1 MSLEPLD
8 RKRKYE
14 SSESLGGSVVRW
26 RGSSSHHQHHRP
38 HPFNRPGNFR
48 RMAGHRRQ
56 DNWQTFP
63 EESSQEHMLSRPCDK
78 NLEED
83 NCRSRGDGKYGRGYK
98 ESRGAFSQREWKGR
112 PWESPSNSLSMS
124 RRQTNAFNER
134 KSGDDM
140 LTYPPHPNS
149 GSLSTWEQHHMK
161 DQRDKMGGINR
172 FGTGPRYDRD
182 SSLGTVDWKPL
193 KWTRPGSVRDS
204 SFSQSSGTRSLG
216 GANSK
221 GNYEGKYGLQP
232 KIATAVESNSREAAI
247 CRTSSA
253 PSEEANSK
261 KKPRLN
267 WGEGLA
273 KFEKKHVEGPEVT
286 SNKDGAVS
294 PPFNMEP
301 SNFLCPSLVSK
312 NTKVS
317 ELSGSASPAA
327 PTTAAR
333 SSSPGADDKLFG
345 KAANMDSDV
354 GNLSSSPD
362 RGSQNHL
369 QMFSLNLEKV
379 DIDSLTSLGS
389 SLVKL
394 PQSEDLSSV
403 DYNLSRST
411 TMNELLILKA
421 GISKVLEV
429 TETEIDSL
437 ENEHRS
443 LKSES
448 EGRFPCSAAVG
459 SLLCYNGKPCSDDKV
474 SCLESSPIV
483 SSDNLIVEKVP
494 IATNFVNMHDNC
506 QEDDT
511 NSHGPA
517 RSKVVEPLPIINAVS
532 SCDVRRYGSGSED
545 LGGIQS
551 KAMQCL
557 IPCTNRHAA
566 NVSVCGTSNS
576 FLEVKDG
583 VGAKKSA
590 SLHSRT
596 EDNLYEKIISC
607 NKKSAKA
614 AHEVFAKLL
623 PETCRKDGKV
633 GASTGS
639 CSQND
644 TLIMEKF
651 AEKRR
656 LTRLRERVMTLKY
669 TALHHFWKEDMRLL
683 SIRKQRPKSHKK
695 LEASYSHQKKRSSI
709 SFRFP
714 FPAGNQQRLV
724 PTSELIKYTSQLLS
738 ESKHEIHRS
747 TLKMPALILDQKDK
761 MNSMFLSSNGLVED
775 PLAIEK
781 ERAVINPWTSEE
793 RNIFLKKFA
802 AFGKDFRKIATF
814 LDHKTTADCVEF
826 YYKNHKSDCFEK
838 IKKKDN
844 DKLKKFYK
852 AKTDLMPNTSSLDI
866 LSAASVMADDIA
878 RNRRM
883 RSGRALWRGY
893 NMTARVKGFGVLQ
906 DERETVAADV
916 LTSICGSV
924 LSEATSSCITSSVN
938 PVKGKRARKC
948 VKAKPLRKPSPPPT
962 PEITQTIDH
971 ETCSD
976 ESCGEVD
983 LTDWTDVEKAAF
995 LHAVSSFGKDF
1006 AMIARCVRTR
1016 SQYHCKVF
1024 FSKTQ
1029 KRLRLNL
1036 MGHRPENVGSL
1047 GDDDADGGRSGTD
1060 IACIVETGSANGS
1073 DTSGTKTGVDQPAA
1087 DKNMCRDESNPVKA
1101 SNMSADLD
1109 GSEETNGKVDH
1120 EDVNMISN
1128 VCVVGG
1134 ESNLDIDGNV
1144 GVLYDSDRS
1153 GSVRA
1158 QDEPSEGGVAVIEL
1172 VSGMEIIE
1180 PCYPISV
1187 GDDRLVSDVSSGQQG
1202 NELEGSTICL
1212 VDRDEADTDVVVQLK
1227 DNLHDTST
1235 LVNTSLSSLEVSCS
1249 RLTVD
1254 AGNEPQLRLEKSPF
1268 SGTSEGP
1275 LTNANS
1281 TLQYTAAAAVQHKK
1295 TTSQDTPS
1303 SSNLGYQLCNPGNSL
1318 DRVEAV
1324 HECYN
1329 LQVHSKKEMNVNMSC
1344 SGSATELPL
1353 LSQKIEQHEHY
1364 KSVQCLSDSE
1374 EAPRNDVKI
1383 FGKILTIPSSTQKP
1397 NLGVKGNDENGTH
1410 HPKLNSA
1417 SSSLKLTSHAN
1428 AGGKIP
1434 ILEVDLN
1441 DCHVIE
1447 NVPVVSYI
1455 NGNKIQPGS
1464 SSLPDSAIL
1473 LAKYP
1478 AAFGSYPITSKLEQ
1492 ESLQALAKND
1502 NQHLDRASAFTTR
1515 EVNGSNDVLG
1525 YHISGEREDLN
1536 AQPLIVDDL
1545 PRRDGFEAISS
1556 LQQHVTKMVGTNAV
1570 QKPGILVGGSTSAVS
1585 DPVAAIRIQHSLA
1598 NQFVG
1603 QSGSV
1608 IEEGE
1613 SLAGEEDMC
1622 S

>member
-14 SSESLGGSVVRW
+14 SSEPLGTVVRW
-26 RGSSSHHQHHRP
+26 RGSSSHPHHHHHHHRP
-38 HPFNRPGNFR
+38 QQFNRPGNFR
-48 RMAGHRRQ
+48 RMTGHRRQ
-56 DNWQTFP
+56 GSWQPFP
-63 EESSQEHMLSRPCDK
+63 EESGQEHMLSRPCDK
-78 NLEED
+78 KLEED
-83 NCRSRGDGKYGRGYK
+83 NFRSRGDGRYGRVYK

-112 PWESPSNSLSMS
+112 PWESPSNSLNMS
-124 RRQTNAFNER
+124 RRPTNAFNER
-134 KSGDDM
+134 KSVDDM
-140 LTYPPHPNS
+140 PTNSPHPNS
-149 GSLSTWEQHHMK
+149 GSLTAWEQHHMK
-161 DQRDKMGGINR
+161 DQHDKMGGINR
-172 FGTGPRYDRD
+172 FGTGQRYDRD

-204 SFSQSSGTRSLG
+204 SFSQSSGTRSSG

-221 GNYEGKYGLQP
+221 GNYEGKYGLQQ
-232 KIATAVESNSREAAI
+232 KVATTVESNSREAAI

-253 PSEEANSK
+253 PSEETNSK

-273 KFEKKHVEGPEVT
+273 KFERKHVEGPEAT
-286 SNKDGAVS
+286 SNRDGPVS
-294 PPFNMEP
+294 PPLNMEP
-301 SNFLCPSLVSK
+301 SNSLCPSLVDK
-312 NTKVS
+312 KPKVS
-317 ELSGSASPAA
+317 ELSGRASPAA

-333 SSSPGADDKLFG
+333 SSSPGVDDKLFG
-345 KAANMDSDV
+345 KAVNMDNDV
-354 GNLSSSPD
+354 GNLSSSPG
-362 RGSQNHL
+362 RESQNHL
-369 QMFSLNLEKV
+369 QIFSLNSEKV
-379 DIDSLTSLGS
+379 DINSLTSLGS
-389 SLVKL
+389 SLVEL

-403 DYNLSRST
+403 DYNSLRST
-411 TMNELLILKA
+411 TLDELLTLKA

-474 SCLESSPIV
+474 FCLESSPIV
-483 SSDNLIVEKVP
+483 SSDDLIVEKVP
-494 IATNFVNMHDNC
+494 IAKKMNLGTNFVNIHDNC
-506 QEDDT
+506 LGDDI
-511 NSHGPA
+511 NSHGPPK
-517 RSKVVEPLPIINAVS
+517 SKVVEPLPIINAVF

-545 LGGIQS
+545 LGGVHS
-551 KAMQCL
+551 TAMQCL
-557 IPCTNRHAA
+557 IPCTNRQAA
-566 NVSVCGTSNS
+566 NVSVCGDSNS
-576 FLEVKDG
+576 SLKVKDG
-583 VGAKKSA
+583 VGAKRSA
-590 SLHSRT
+590 NSYSRT
-596 EDNLYEKIISC
+596 EDNLYDKIISC

-623 PETCRKDGKV
+623 PEKCCKNGNI

-639 CSQND
+639 CSQSG
-644 TLIMEKF
+644 TFIMEKI

-656 LTRLRERVMTLKY
+656 MSRLKERVATLKY
-669 TALHHFWKEDMRLL
+669 TALHHLWKEDMRLL

-695 LEASYSHQKKRSSI
+695 LETSYNNLKKRSSI

-747 TLKMPALILDQKDK
+747 TLKMPALILDQKDE
-761 MNSMFLSSNGLVED
+761 MNSIFSSSNGLVED

-781 ERAVINPWTSEE
+781 ERAMINPWTSEE
-793 RNIFLKKFA
+793 RDIFLKKFS

-826 YYKNHKSDCFEK
+826 YYKNHKSDCFGK
-838 IKKKDN
+838 IKKKDD
-844 DKLKKFYK
+844 DKLRKFYK
-852 AKTDLMPNTSSLDI
+852 AKTNLMPTDLMPNTSPLDI

-893 NMTARVKGFGVLQ
+893 NMSNRLKSFEVLQ

-938 PVKGKRARKC
+938 PVKGKRVRKC
-948 VKAKPLRKPSPPPT
+948 VKAKPLRKPPPT

-1006 AMIARCVRTR
+1006 AMIAQCVRTR

-1036 MGHRPENVGSL
+1036 MGHRPENVRSL
-1047 GDDDADGGRSGTD
+1047 GDDDVDGGRSDTD

-1087 DKNMCRDESNPVKA
+1087 DTNMYHDESNPVKA

-1109 GSEETNGKVDH
+1109 ESEETNGKVDH
-1120 EDVNMISN
+1120 EDVNMISDA
-1128 VCVVGG
+1128 CAIGG
-1134 ESNLDIDGNV
+1134 L
-1144 GVLYDSDRS
+1144 
-1153 GSVRA
+1153 A
-1158 QDEPSEGGVAVIEL
+1158 QCGLKMNQAKGEL
-1172 VSGMEIIE
+1172 
-1180 PCYPISV
+1180 
-1187 GDDRLVSDVSSGQQG
+1187 QG

-1212 VDRDEADTDVVVQLK
+1212 VDKDEADTDVGVQL
-1227 DNLHDTST
+1227 NDTST
-1235 LVNTSLSSLEVSCS
+1235 LVNTSLSSTEVSCS

-1254 AGNEPQLRLEKSPF
+1254 AGNEPQPRLEKPPF
-1268 SGTSEGP
+1268 SGSSEGP
-1275 LTNANS
+1275 LTNA
-1281 TLQYTAAAAVQHKK
+1281 
-1295 TTSQDTPS
+1295 
-1303 SSNLGYQLCNPGNSL
+1303 NLGYQLCNPGNSL
-1318 DRVEAV
+1318 DHVEAARV
-1324 HECYN
+1324 HQCCN

-1344 SGSATELPL
+1344 SSSATELPL
-1353 LSQKIEQHEHY
+1353 LSQKNEHY
-1364 KSVQCLSDSE
+1364 QSVQGLSDSE

-1383 FGKILTIPSSTQKP
+1383 FGKILTIPSATLKP
-1397 NLGVKGNDENGTH
+1397 NLSVKGNDENGTYS
-1410 HPKLNSA
+1410 PKLNTA
-1417 SSSLKLTSHAN
+1417 SSSLKLTSRAN
-1428 AGGKIP
+1428 AGGKVP
-1434 ILEVDLN
+1434 VLEVDLN
-1441 DCHVIE
+1441 DCQVIE
-1447 NVPVVSYI
+1447 NVPVASYII
-1455 NGNKIQPGS
+1455 NGNKIQPGL
-1464 SSLPDSAIL
+1464 SSLPDSEIL

-1478 AAFGSYPITSKLEQ
+1478 AAFGSYPTTARLEQ
-1492 ESLQALAKND
+1492 ESLQALANNND
-1502 NQHLDRASAFTTR
+1502 KQHLDEASSFPTASFPTG
-1515 EVNGSNDVLG
+1515 EVNGRYGVPD
-1525 YHISGEREDLN
+1525 YQIFRDREDLI
-1536 AQPLIVDDL
+1536 AQPLMEGDL
-1545 PRRDGFEAISS
+1545 QIRNNFEAIPS
-1556 LQQHVTKMVGTNAV
+1556 LQQQVTEMVGTNAIG
-1570 QKPGILVGGSTSAVS
+1570 KPEILVGESKSVSS
-1585 DPVAAIRIQHSLA
+1585 DPLAAIK
-1598 NQFVG
+1598 
-1603 QSGSV
+1603 
-1608 IEEGE
+1608 
-1613 SLAGEEDMC
+1613 
-1622 S
+1622 